1 MSRRERI
8 VTRTAA
14 EARAGARVDRARV
27 LGTSDEEIE
36 RQIADDPDTAPI
48 SSDEELAHD
57 RMVYP
62 VRSIRERMGMS
73 QATFARLFGIS
84 VDTLQNWEQGRRQPE
99 GPARMLLRVID
110 REPEAVRRA
119 LREPEPV

>member
-62 VRSIRERMGMS
+62 VRAIRERMGMS